1 MSFKSRLLT
10 TAFVLPV
17 TGWLAFS
24 PSYAF
29 DLTGEADDTE
39 YTATVKT
46 SDSPADGENVTINGT
61 PGDASEAGLLVD
73 SDTNVV
79 LDGSITIRD
88 RDDDTAYDLDNAYG
102 VKITAPMTNGNSVRL
117 QAGGDIFIIE
127 VQGPDHDGDDEG
139 NLPDANDD
147 DEDGIIEGSP
157 ALAGDNIRI
166 GVSVENT
173 IAADTAGYA
182 LIGENG
188 STITVEGNAAGVGD
202 VAGVKI
208 GGALA
213 GHLDLL
219 TQMNIFGDQ
228 ARGVDIDST
237 IGGHYRQRANID
249 VRGTDTV
256 GIDIGAAIT
265 GSMMIESHINATGY
279 STIPSGT
286 PGGPTR
292 GGEDFGDNNEF
303 DATRRAANP
312 DERRQSRAAVDVGAA
327 IGEGMLIGGL
337 VDSVHTK
344 AERDSLEVINERR
357 TDDDN
362 DNDNVRALKIAPYH
376 YDEDRANG
384 RLTSYGESEATLL
397 IRADL
402 AATHESTKE
411 TFLDVRDDDDDDT
424 AASSD
429 DSADVYDSTTAF
441 FYSHGLLNRG
451 RIEADGLYDSVK
463 WRDDPTYTIDLPATA
478 LKLDGGTIHGGI
490 YSSGTISAQA
500 YNADATA
507 VTLESGALTDGLRND
522 GSVFLNEGTIT
533 ARTASHEKSYSG
545 AESDSF
551 SATAVRIG
559 AVTLT
564 VTGTPEFTNAGTI
577 LTSSAHTQAVTDA
590 ADEDEYETV
599 AGTQAIALDLT
610 GVNGAFNLT
619 QRMRVADSLV
629 GSGTN
634 SASNPYQGGGD
645 TDIDW
650 TGDTELDDEDR
661 SINVGDGSVD
671 TRDAVAPSIV
681 GDVRFHSGNHDN
693 QISLTAGAL
702 NGHISFGG
710 GTDTLLL
717 GNSMQ
722 DDANSEDDDANDDVD
737 DEINDYTA
745 PTTSFRGRIS
755 HSGTL
760 NITAGG
766 QTAIAGEK
774 TRIHFVGQE
783 GVDLNDDGDD
793 ADAGEEFEGL
803 AINNLTLSENAELR
817 FSINPDFLGA
827 NTALLDVTNFTMGDD
842 VNVSLDITRLLDG
855 NQQLV
860 LIDADNDLSGYVASI
875 NDRRPEDTIYPF
887 VYDVSLAIDETNDR
901 LVANYALKEADE
913 LGLNVN
919 EEAAFQTVI
928 KHFTDKPR
936 LEAALTALTEADE
949 FKTAYRQL
957 LPHYGDGT
965 MKQLAS
971 LAQSAT
977 GAVSQHLQIV
987 NAGGRRGGDG
997 WLQQFGDYR
1006 KRDSGAQINTLS
1018 GTSYGLALGFDLPAG
1033 PIDSIGGFAQM
1044 SFTSVNEK
1052 TSAVNEVKAE
1062 SFALGAYLAD
1072 NFGPLRYEIN
1082 AAAGSVAF
1090 DGARVVNFN
1099 GVGEN
1104 VQSAWDGTSISAS
1117 ARLAYPILEFRHLL
1131 RLEAGV
1137 DYFSLEQ
1144 DAYKERTNFTFDP
1157 ELSMSLGKAESEALT
1172 NYIGLRGGLRTG
1184 GGTPSAVVW
1193 EPNYY
1198 LGYRTTADYTP
1209 YQATANF
1216 ATADGNVPSFTLVT
1230 DDELADMAELGFGIA
1245 AHNDY
1250 FAFEF
1255 NYRGQFGDDTEV
1267 HGGGVSIRL
1276 LF

>member
-61 PGDASEAGLLVD
+61 PSDASEAGLLVD

-79 LDGSITIRD
+79 LDGSVTIRD

-127 VQGPDHDGDDEG
+127 VQGPDYDGDDEG

-188 STITVEGNAAGVGD
+188 SSITVEGNAASVGD

-249 VRGTDTV
+249 VRGADTV

-312 DERRQSRAAVDVGAA
+312 DERRQSRAAVDVGGA
-327 IGEGMLIGGL
+327 IGEGLLIGGL

-357 TDDDN
+357 TDDDD

-397 IRADL
+397 ISADL
-402 AATHESTKE
+402 AATSETTKE

-451 RIEADGLYDSVK
+451 RIEADGLYDSVN
-463 WRDDPTYTIDLPATA
+463 WADGNYTIDRPATA

-533 ARTASHEKSYSG
+533 ARTASHAKSYSG
-545 AESDSF
+545 ADGDSF
-551 SATAVRIG
+551 NATAVKIG

-577 LTSSAHTQAVTDA
+577 LTSSAHTQAITEA

-629 GSGTN
+629 GSGAN

-661 SINVGDGSVD
+661 SINVGDGTVD

-745 PTTSFRGRIS
+745 PATSFRGRIS

-766 QTAIAGEK
+766 QTAIVGEK

-793 ADAGEEFEGL
+793 ADAGEEFQGL

-928 KHFTDKPR
+928 KHFMDKPR

-949 FKTAYRQL
+949 FKAAYRQL

-977 GAVSQHLQIV
+977 GAVGQHLQIV

-1033 PIDSIGGFAQM
+1033 PIDAIGGFAQM

-1052 TSAVNEVKAE
+1052 TSPVNEVRAE

-1144 DAYKERTNFTFDP
+1144 DAYKERTNFTVDP
-1157 ELSMSLGKAESEALT
+1157 ELSMSLGKAESEALS

-1209 YQATANF
+1209 YQASANF
-1216 ATADGNVPSFTLVT
+1216 ATADGSVPSFTLVT